1 MKEYPWMQI
10 ARSKLGIHEIP
21 GPGAEAFIVECL
33 KSTTL
38 PAPYNRTDATAWCAA
53 FLNRI
58 LQLGGIKT
66 INSARARDWLEWGR
80 EPTDDEF
87 GPGVVVILERGEDSG
102 HVGFLEDWDDT
113 RVKLLGGNQGD
124 AVSEAWFPMTRV
136 LGWRIPADTP
146 AVKAPAK
153 TDIEDE
159 ELALA
164 RERLPIFQAAAD
176 AYEWP
181 EEVEAVM
188 FKTIGAEWMKYVL
201 MGIDSRESR
210 FGVLLDEDGLGDGG
224 HGHGEMQIDDRSH
237 KAFCASGRWRDLA
250 ASLEYVHANVI
261 IPSFNYLADYF
272 ELVGE
277 DYERL
282 FWAAIAGYNAGP
294 GNVRKALEAG
304 ADPDSVTTG
313 RDYSWDVR
321 AKAAALKEVLG

>member
-176 AYEWP
+176 AYQWP

-261 IPSFNYLADYF
+261 IPSFNYLGDYF
-272 ELVGE
+272 DLVGE

-313 RDYSWDVR
+313 RDYSRDVKG
-321 AKAAALKEVLG
+321 KAAALKEALG